1 MNEIEKNIPNSDIDP
16 LNSNQLVNNLSLDKD
31 PTEKKEAIFLGYIL
45 AQSLKRKIE
54 EGDINIEIKSYLE
67 RKEIIQFCDLAKGDN
82 NDLRLRNEALM
93 NICKNTNERCQEDL
107 RPTSTPMPKEVK
119 SFLRLLK
126 SECILPFGSE
136 LRDLLSHSAN
146 QTYSQVLREVY
157 SIKSNIL
164 ERQKEISAL
173 RYIIDNQELNN
184 QIRNY
189 LNGIR
194 HEFAFQEIL
203 REGNFDERK
212 PNIFPEIE
220 DTNIDEDLKGK
231 DVKLFIRVL
240 KNAKGEYEYPSH
252 IDEEKN
258 CETAEVFVDVK
269 STKKAE
275 ENARFKQN
283 DYYKDKQ
290 NERGS
295 RPLIIWSHVYDQDFS
310 LIKDQYGNL
319 KLQPNSSCWLSTDV
333 LNIMTELEIGRNEF
347 NQRITY
353 IDDNANEITPQNLE
367 ERYKILKNEILAH
380 INSGYCTFFNK
391 NKQK

>member
-1 MNEIEKNIPNSDIDP
+1 MNEVEKNIPNSGIDP
-16 LNSNQLVNNLSLDKD
+16 LNSNQLVNNLSLEKD
-31 PTEKKEAIFLGYIL
+31 PSEKKEAIYLSYIL
-45 AQSLKRKIE
+45 GQSLKRKIE
-54 EGDINIEIKSYLE
+54 EGDINIDIKSYLE

-82 NDLRLRNEALM
+82 NDLRLRNDALM

-107 RPTSTPMPKEVK
+107 RPTSTPTPKEVK
-119 SFLRLLK
+119 SFLRLIK

-136 LRDLLSHSAN
+136 LRDLIGHSVN
-146 QTYSQVLREVY
+146 KTYSEVLREVY
-157 SIKSNIL
+157 SIKNNIL

-173 RYIIDNQELNN
+173 RYIINDQELDNEI
-184 QIRNY
+184 QNY

-203 REGNFDERK
+203 TEGSFHEIT
-212 PNIFPEIE
+212 NIFPDIE
-220 DTNIDEDLKGK
+220 DTNKEEDLKGK
-231 DVKLFIRVL
+231 DVKLSVRVL

-258 CETAEVFVDVK
+258 CETAEVYVDVK
-269 STKKAE
+269 ATEKAE

-295 RPLIIWSHVYDQDFS
+295 RPLIIWSHVYNQDFK
-310 LIKDQYGNL
+310 LIKDPYGNL
-319 KLQPNSSCWLSTDV
+319 KLQRDSSCYLSIEI
-333 LNIMTELEIGRNEF
+333 LNIMTELEIGRNDF

-353 IDDNANEITPQNLE
+353 FDNNANEIIPQNLE
-367 ERYKILKNEILAH
+367 ERYKILKKEILAH
-380 INSGYCTFFNK
+380 INSGYCTFLNK